1 MAPLSFLPLA
11 LLQYA
16 NCLTKV
22 HDEPKLTESVSLIL
36 SHWRSKGEISKET
49 ERTLNE
55 CCLTLLADVYE
66 SDSWPEVETHLMTF
80 VEQLKANLSPP
91 EAAA

>member
-1 MAPLSFLPLA
+1 MAPLSFLPFA

-22 HDEPKLTESVSLIL
+22 HDEPKLTKSVSLIL
-36 SHWRSKGEISKET
+36 SHWQSKGEISEET

-55 CCLTLLADVYE
+55 CWLQLLADVYE
-66 SDSWPEVETHLMTF
+66 SDNWSEVETHLMTF
-80 VEQLKANLSPP
+80 AEQLKANLSSQK
-91 EAAA
+91 AAA